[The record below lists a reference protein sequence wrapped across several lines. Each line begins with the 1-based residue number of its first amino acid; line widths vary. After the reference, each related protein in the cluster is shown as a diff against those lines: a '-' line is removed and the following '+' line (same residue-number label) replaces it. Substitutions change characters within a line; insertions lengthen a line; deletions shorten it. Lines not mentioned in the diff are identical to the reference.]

1 MVRVALALAAAA
13 LVAVAMPAPGL
24 YLAIGWGLGAIGV
37 GWVGFTRRGPGG
49 PRLGAAAAVMLGGTA
64 LILGAVRVAIA
75 LVAIAHIDRML
86 G

>member
-1 MVRVALALAAAA
+1 MVRVALALAAAS
-13 LVAVAMPAPGL
+13 LVAAAVPAPGL

-49 PRLGAAAAVMLGGTA
+49 PRLAAAAAVMLGGTA
-64 LILGAVRVAIA
+64 LILGAIRVAIA
-75 LVAIAHIDRML
+75 LAAISHVDKML